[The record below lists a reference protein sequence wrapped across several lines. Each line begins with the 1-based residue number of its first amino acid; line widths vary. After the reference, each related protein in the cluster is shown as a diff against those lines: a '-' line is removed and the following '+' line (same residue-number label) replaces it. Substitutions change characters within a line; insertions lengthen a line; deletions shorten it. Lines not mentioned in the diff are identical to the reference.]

1 MMKKPKIPN
10 LDIIKDQAKRLR
22 ATLLESN
29 GEAVS
34 HSQSLEIIAHQYG
47 FKDWNVLHAAIG
59 NRPPECPVEM
69 GDHVKGRYLSQEFE
83 AEVLGV
89 VALGSD
95 RYQLT
100 LHFDE
105 PVDVVTFESFS
116 NMRQR
121 VTCKVDATG
130 KTLEKTSDG
139 RPQVQLH
146 F

>member
-59 NRPPECPVEM
+59 NRPPVCPVEM
-69 GDHVKGRYLSQEFE
+69 GEHVRGRYLSQEFE

-89 VALGSD
+89 VALGFD

-146 F
+146 L

>member
-1 MMKKPKIPN
+1 MKKPKIPN

-69 GDHVKGRYLSQEFE
+69 GDHVKGRYLSQEFKAQVRGVQE
-83 AEVLGV
+83 LGEN
-89 VALGSD
+89 
-95 RYQLT
+95 RYRLT

-116 NMRQR
+116 AMRQR
-121 VTCKVDATG
+121 VHCNVDATG
-130 KTLEKTSDG
+130 KTVEKTSDG

-146 F
+146 L

>member
-22 ATLLESN
+22 ATLLESK

-34 HSQSLEIIAHQYG
+34 HSQSLEMIAHQYG

-59 NRPPECPVEM
+59 NRSPECPVVL
-69 GDHVKGRYLSQEFE
+69 GDHVTGRYLSQEFE
-83 AEVLGV
+83 AEVFGV
-89 VALGSD
+89 VALGPD
-95 RYQLT
+95 RYQIT

-105 PVDVVTFESFS
+105 PVDVVIFKSFS

-146 F
+146 L

>member
-1 MMKKPKIPN
+1 MKKPKIPN

-29 GEAVS
+29 GEAVT

-47 FKDWNVLHAAIG
+47 CKDWNVLHAAIG

-69 GDHVKGRYLSQEFE
+69 GDQVKGRYLSQEFE
-83 AEVLGV
+83 AEVRGV
-89 VALGSD
+89 VALGPD
-95 RYQLT
+95 RYRLT
-100 LHFDE
+100 LHFNE

-116 NMRQR
+116 AMRQR
-121 VTCKVDATG
+121 VHCNVDASG
-130 KTLEKTSDG
+130 KTTEKTSDG

-146 F
+146 L

>member
-22 ATLLESN
+22 TTLLEAN

-34 HSQSLEIIAHQYG
+34 HSQSLEILAHQYG

-69 GDHVKGRYLSQEFE
+69 GDHVSGRYLSQEFE
-83 AEVLGV
+83 AEVRGIETLGP
-89 VALGSD
+89 D
-95 RYQLT
+95 RYRLT
-100 LHFDE
+100 LHFDK

-116 NMRQR
+116 AMRQR
-121 VTCKVDATG
+121 VHCNVDASG
-130 KTLEKTSDG
+130 KTIEKTSDG
-139 RPQVQLH
+139 RSQVQLH
-146 F
+146 L